1 MAMAIDGKGVKNM
14 LDALVIKGIRYPLH
28 QIAKGINKSAIN
40 ANQLTLVGFSL
51 GTLAIPA
58 LAYQHYILALV
69 FILLN
74 RLLDGLDGA
83 LARIQGI
90 SDAGGFL
97 DICLDFLFYAFI
109 PLGFILADPVQNAVS
124 GSILLCAFIG
134 TGSSFLAFAA
144 VAGKRGLVDPIY
156 QHKSLYYMKGLTE
169 GTETIICFVLMCLFP
184 NHFSVIACCFAALCG
199 FTVISRIYSGFYTLN
214 IANNKDH

>member
-1 MAMAIDGKGVKNM
+1 M
-14 LDALVIKGIRYPLH
+14 LDAFVIRGIRYPLH
-28 QIAKGINKSAIN
+28 QIAIEINKSSIN
-40 ANQLTLVGFSL
+40 ANQLTLIGFCL
-51 GTLAIPA
+51 GTLAVPA
-58 LAYQHYILALV
+58 LACQHYAVALV
-69 FILLN
+69 CILLN

-109 PLGFILADPVQNAVS
+109 PLGFILADPSQNALA
-124 GSILLCAFIG
+124 GSVLLCAFIG

-144 VAGKRGLVDPIY
+144 VAGKRGLTDPIY

-169 GTETIICFVLMCLFP
+169 GTETIICFVLMCLLPQYFA
-184 NHFSVIACCFAALCG
+184 VIAWCFAALCI
-199 FTVISRIYSGFYTLN
+199 FTIISRIYSGFYTLN
-214 IANNKDH
+214 EGDKGK